1 MVIILYDPSHIDMN
15 YDDIHCLS
23 YEDMGHG
30 DAQRCLRCG
39 ATIHEGLRFGDTNFG
54 DIMSYIVYLM
64 VGDTTVGVV
73 MTYTVDTII
82 GDIMT
87 YIIYLMVTRFVVTTT
102 W

>member
-1 MVIILYDPSHIDMN
+1 MK

-30 DAQRCLRCG
+30 DAQRCLRCV

-73 MTYTVDTII
+73 MTYTVDLPYGDTII

-87 YIIYLMVTRFVVTTT
+87 YTVYLMVTRFVVTTT